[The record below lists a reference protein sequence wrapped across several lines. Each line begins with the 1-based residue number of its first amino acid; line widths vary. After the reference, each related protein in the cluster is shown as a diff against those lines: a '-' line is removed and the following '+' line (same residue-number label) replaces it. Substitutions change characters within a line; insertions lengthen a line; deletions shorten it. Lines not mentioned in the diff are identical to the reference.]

1 MRSRARSSIC
11 DSSLKTLRS
20 GGLSPPAASL
30 LLQHHRR
37 QAHRLSQYTDTAYHR
52 HRVHRMRTG
61 GSRPR
66 RTGRAAMPA
75 QPSSPCALGGPSWPL
90 ARVSPRRPG
99 RRHSSPSFFPSSVG
113 GAGGPEH
120 HAVIRA
126 PARLTASEAVLDMLT
141 GQLPCWHPHVARA
154 ASAGSTPVRRQG
166 GSHINHHTR
175 WQECNTE
182 GLPSTCIKYALRG
195 RPGARG
201 T

>member
-1 MRSRARSSIC
+1 VGACHPQLFTSSPTPSTT
-11 DSSLKTLRS
+11 SSSTF
-20 GGLSPPAASL
+20 PI
-30 LLQHHRR
+30 
-37 QAHRLSQYTDTAYHR
+37 HR
-52 HRVHRMRTG
+52 HRVHRRRVRRMRTG

-99 RRHSSPSFFPSSVG
+99 RRRHSSPSFFPSSVG
-113 GAGGPEH
+113 ADGGPEH

-141 GQLPCWHPHVARA
+141 GQLPCCHPHVARA

-201 T
+201 A

>member
-1 MRSRARSSIC
+1 MCPWEHFAAGPVTPK
-11 DSSLKTLRS
+11 L
-20 GGLSPPAASL
+20 ASL
-30 LLQHHRR
+30 LLHTIDDK
-37 QAHRLSQYTDTAYHR
+37 LIDYPKYTAYHR

-75 QPSSPCALGGPSWPL
+75 QPSSP
-90 ARVSPRRPG
+90 SPRRPG
-99 RRHSSPSFFPSSVG
+99 RRHSSPSLFPSSIG
-113 GAGGPEH
+113 EDGGPEH

-141 GQLPCWHPHVARA
+141 GQLPCCHPHVARA

-182 GLPSTCIKYALRG
+182 GLPRTALKYALRSR

>member
-1 MRSRARSSIC
+1 MGSISLAAERARSNIC
-11 DSSLKTLRS
+11 DVSLGTLRS
-20 GGLSPPAASL
+20 GACHPKLASL

-37 QAHRLSQYTDTAYHR
+37 QAHRLPQYTDTAYHR

-113 GAGGPEH
+113 EDGGPEH

-141 GQLPCWHPHVARA
+141 GQLPCCHPHVACRPHRLCWVDPRSPTGRQPHQPPYA
-154 ASAGSTPVRRQG
+154 MAGM
-166 GSHINHHTR
+166 
-175 WQECNTE
+175 
-182 GLPSTCIKYALRG
+182 
-195 RPGARG
+195 
-201 T
+201 

>member
-1 MRSRARSSIC
+1 M
-11 DSSLKTLRS
+11 SLGTHRS
-20 GGLSPPAASL
+20 GACHPKLAFTSSP
-30 LLQHHRR
+30 HHRR
-37 QAHRLSQYTDTAYHR
+37 QAHRLSQYTHTAYRR
-52 HRVHRMRTG
+52 HRVRRMRTG

-113 GAGGPEH
+113 ADGGPEH

-141 GQLPCWHPHVARA
+141 GQLPCCHPHVART

-175 WQECNTE
+175 WQGCNTE
-182 GLPSTCIKYALRG
+182 GLLSSLALRG
-195 RPGARG
+195 RPGSRG
-201 T
+201 S